1 MGGLLKEVGEG
12 LLTTIA
18 PVGRKLSQEAKDFLS
33 QLKKGKTN
41 VKRKVTMLNNKFDE
55 YKQIKDIIEKDGVTI
70 GEAWSTL
77 KPNLS
82 ATGKHNAINRDLTT
96 NVLASQE
103 YLPKNK
109 ETDELIT
116 FLINE
121 RNIYNKIGQTQ
132 KLPKTLETQLTTRK
146 SGAGLRKAQ
155 KFQKYF
161 DVPLEGE
168 HIMMRPDKFEL
179 VELGKTDLAIKFR
192 QAEYATTKERNA
204 LKNKIVSNI
213 KRNIIIK
220 NDLQTK
226 LQQSIEMSNSGRPD
240 PNILFDFN
248 YISAQIDNASHKAGD
263 LGLDIA
269 IVDTNTGDIKRY
281 GGMYENI
288 LELKKSV
295 EKEGFQDGGLVS
307 FEEVIG
313 YNHG

>member
-1 MGGLLKEVGEG
+1 MGVVKEVGEG
-12 LLTTIA
+12 VLTAIA

-220 NDLQTK
+220 NDLEGK
-226 LQQSIEMSNSGRPD
+226 LKASVQQDGKPD
-240 PNILFDFN
+240 PDILFDFN
-248 YISAQIDNASHKAGD
+248 YLSAQIDNASHKAAD

-269 IVDTNTGDIKRY
+269 IVDTHTGDIKRY
-281 GGMYENI
+281 GGMYDNI
-288 LELKKSV
+288 LQLKKSV

>member
-1 MGGLLKEVGEG
+1 M
-12 LLTTIA
+12 TTIA

-55 YKQIKDIIEKDGVTI
+55 YRQIKDIIEKDGVTI

-121 RNIYNKIGQTQ
+121 RNIYNKIGATQ
-132 KLPKTLETQLTTRK
+132 KIPKTLETQLTTRK
-146 SGAGLRKAQ
+146 SGEGLRKAQ

-220 NDLQTK
+220 NDLEGK
-226 LQQSIEMSNSGRPD
+226 LKASVQQDGKPD
-240 PNILFDFN
+240 PDILFDFN
-248 YISAQIDNASHKAGD
+248 YLSAQIDNASHKAAD

-269 IVDTNTGDIKRY
+269 IVDTHTGDIKRY

-288 LELKKSV
+288 LQLKKSV
-295 EKEGFQDGGLVS
+295 EKEGFQDGGFAS
-307 FEEVIG
+307 IEEVIG

>member
-1 MGGLLKEVGEG
+1 MGVVKEGAKEA
-12 LLTTIA
+12 LTALA

-55 YKQIKDIIEKDGVTI
+55 YKQIKDIIDQDGVTI

-109 ETDELIT
+109 ETDELIS

-121 RNIYNKIGQTQ
+121 RNIYNKIGATQ
-132 KLPKTLETQLTTRK
+132 KIPKTLETQLTTRK
-146 SGAGLRKAQ
+146 SGEGLRKAQ

-220 NDLQTK
+220 NDLEGK
-226 LQQSIEMSNSGRPD
+226 LKASVQQDGKPD
-240 PNILFDFN
+240 PDILFDFN
-248 YISAQIDNASHKAGD
+248 YLSAQIDNASHKAAD

-288 LELKKSV
+288 LQLKKSV
-295 EKEGFQDGGLVS
+295 EKKGFQDGGLVS
-307 FEEVIG
+307 IEEVIG

>member
-1 MGGLLKEVGEG
+1 MGVVKEAAAEA
-12 LLTTIA
+12 LTALA

-220 NDLQTK
+220 NDLEGK
-226 LQQSIEMSNSGRPD
+226 LKASVQQDGKPD
-240 PNILFDFN
+240 PDILFDFN
-248 YISAQIDNASHKAGD
+248 YLSAQIDNASHKAAD

-269 IVDTNTGDIKRY
+269 IVHTNTGDIKRY
-281 GGMYENI
+281 GGMYDNI
-288 LELKKSV
+288 LQLKKSV

>member
-1 MGGLLKEVGEG
+1 MGGLLKEAGEG
-12 LLTTIA
+12 LLTAIA

-70 GEAWSTL
+70 GEAWSQL

-82 ATGKHNAINRDLTT
+82 SNGKHNAINRDFTT

-220 NDLQTK
+220 NDLEGK
-226 LQQSIEMSNSGRPD
+226 LKASVQQDGKPD
-240 PNILFDFN
+240 PDILFDFN
-248 YISAQIDNASHKAGD
+248 YLSAQIDNASHKAGD

-295 EKEGFQDGGLVS
+295 EKQGFQDGGLVS

>member
-1 MGGLLKEVGEG
+1 MGVVKEGAKEA
-12 LLTTIA
+12 LTALA

-33 QLKKGKTN
+33 QLKAGKTN
-41 VKRKVTMLNNKFDE
+41 VKRKITMLNNKFDE
-55 YKQIKDIIEKDGVTI
+55 YRQIKDIIEKDGVTI

-109 ETDELIT
+109 ETDELIS

-132 KLPKTLETQLTTRK
+132 KIPKTLETQLTTRK

-220 NDLQTK
+220 NDLEGK
-226 LQQSIEMSNSGRPD
+226 LKASVQQDGKPD
-240 PNILFDFN
+240 PDILFDFN
-248 YISAQIDNASHKAGD
+248 YLSAQIDNASHKAGD

-269 IVDTNTGDIKRY
+269 IVDTHTGDIKRY
-281 GGMYENI
+281 GGMYENM
-288 LELKKSV
+288 LQLKKSV

>member
-1 MGGLLKEVGEG
+1 M
-12 LLTTIA
+12 TTIA

-220 NDLQTK
+220 NDLEGK
-226 LQQSIEMSNSGRPD
+226 LKASVQQDGKPD
-240 PNILFDFN
+240 PDILFDFN
-248 YISAQIDNASHKAGD
+248 YLSAQIDNASHKAAD

-269 IVDTNTGDIKRY
+269 IVDTHTGDIKRY

-288 LELKKSV
+288 LQLKKSV

>member
-1 MGGLLKEVGEG
+1 MGVVKEAAAEA
-12 LLTTIA
+12 LTALA

-192 QAEYATTKERNA
+192 QPEYATTKERNA

-220 NDLQTK
+220 NDLEGK
-226 LQQSIEMSNSGRPD
+226 LKASVQQDGKPD
-240 PNILFDFN
+240 PDILFDFN
-248 YISAQIDNASHKAGD
+248 YLSAQIDNASHKAAD

-269 IVDTNTGDIKRY
+269 IVDTHTGDIKRY
-281 GGMYENI
+281 GGMYDNI
-288 LELKKSV
+288 LQLKKSV

>member
-1 MGGLLKEVGEG
+1 MGIVKEGAKEA
-12 LLTTIA
+12 LTALA

-146 SGAGLRKAQ
+146 SGEGLRKAQ

-220 NDLQTK
+220 NDLEGK
-226 LQQSIEMSNSGRPD
+226 LKASVQQDGKPD
-240 PNILFDFN
+240 PDILFDFN
-248 YISAQIDNASHKAGD
+248 YLSAQIDNASHKAAD

-269 IVDTNTGDIKRY
+269 IVDTHTGDIKRY

>member
-1 MGGLLKEVGEG
+1 MGVVKEAGEG
-12 LLTTIA
+12 LLTAIA

-220 NDLQTK
+220 NDLEGK
-226 LQQSIEMSNSGRPD
+226 LKASVQQDGKPD
-240 PNILFDFN
+240 PDILFDFN
-248 YISAQIDNASHKAGD
+248 YLSAQIDNASHKAAD

-269 IVDTNTGDIKRY
+269 IVDTHTGDIKRY

-288 LELKKSV
+288 LQLKKSV

>member
-1 MGGLLKEVGEG
+1 MGVVKEAGEG
-12 LLTTIA
+12 LLTAIA

-220 NDLQTK
+220 NDLEGK
-226 LQQSIEMSNSGRPD
+226 LKASVQQDGKPD
-240 PNILFDFN
+240 PDILFDFN
-248 YISAQIDNASHKAGD
+248 YLSAQIDNASHKAAD

-269 IVDTNTGDIKRY
+269 IVDTHTGDIKRY
-281 GGMYENI
+281 GGMYDNI
-288 LELKKSV
+288 LQLKKSV

>member
-1 MGGLLKEVGEG
+1 M
-12 LLTTIA
+12 
-18 PVGRKLSQEAKDFLS
+18 
-33 QLKKGKTN
+33 
-41 VKRKVTMLNNKFDE
+41 
-55 YKQIKDIIEKDGVTI
+55 
-70 GEAWSTL
+70 
-77 KPNLS
+77 
-82 ATGKHNAINRDLTT
+82 
-96 NVLASQE
+96 
-103 YLPKNK
+103 
-109 ETDELIT
+109 
-116 FLINE
+116 
-121 RNIYNKIGQTQ
+121 
-132 KLPKTLETQLTTRK
+132 ETQLTTRK

-213 KRNIIIK
+213 KRYIIIK
-220 NDLQTK
+220 NDLEGK
-226 LQQSIEMSNSGRPD
+226 LKASVQQDGKPD
-240 PNILFDFN
+240 PDILFDFN
-248 YISAQIDNASHKAGD
+248 YLSAQIDNASHKAAD

-269 IVDTNTGDIKRY
+269 IVDTHTGDIKRY

-288 LELKKSV
+288 LQLKKSV

>member
-12 LLTTIA
+12 VLTAIA

-220 NDLQTK
+220 NDLEGK
-226 LQQSIEMSNSGRPD
+226 LKASVQQDGKPD
-240 PNILFDFN
+240 PDILFDFN
-248 YISAQIDNASHKAGD
+248 YLSAQIDNASHKAGD

-269 IVDTNTGDIKRY
+269 IVDTHTGDIKRY

-288 LELKKSV
+288 LQLKKSV

>member
-1 MGGLLKEVGEG
+1 MGGLLKEAGEG
-12 LLTTIA
+12 LLTAIA

-103 YLPKNK
+103 YPPKNK

-220 NDLQTK
+220 NDLEGK
-226 LQQSIEMSNSGRPD
+226 LKASVQQDGKPD
-240 PNILFDFN
+240 PDILFDFN
-248 YISAQIDNASHKAGD
+248 YLSAQIDNASHKAAD

-269 IVDTNTGDIKRY
+269 IVDTHTGDIKRY

-288 LELKKSV
+288 LQLKKSV

>member
-1 MGGLLKEVGEG
+1 MGVVKEAGEG
-12 LLTTIA
+12 LLTAIA

-109 ETDELIT
+109 ETDELIS

-121 RNIYNKIGQTQ
+121 RNIYNKIGATQ
-132 KLPKTLETQLTTRK
+132 KIPKTLETQLTTRK
-146 SGAGLRKAQ
+146 SGEGLRKAQ

-192 QAEYATTKERNA
+192 KPEYATTKERNA

-248 YISAQIDNASHKAGD
+248 YLSAQIDNASHKAAD

-269 IVDTNTGDIKRY
+269 IVDTHTGDIKRY

-288 LELKKSV
+288 LQLKKSV

>member
-1 MGGLLKEVGEG
+1 MGILKEGAKEA
-12 LLTTIA
+12 LTALA
-18 PVGRKLSQEAKDFLS
+18 PVGRKLSKEAKDFLS

-220 NDLQTK
+220 NDLEGK
-226 LQQSIEMSNSGRPD
+226 LKASVQQDGKPD
-240 PNILFDFN
+240 PDILFDFN
-248 YISAQIDNASHKAGD
+248 YLSAQIDNASHKAAD

-269 IVDTNTGDIKRY
+269 IVDTHTGDIKRY

-288 LELKKSV
+288 LQLKKSV

>member
-132 KLPKTLETQLTTRK
+132 KIPKTLETQLTTRK
-146 SGAGLRKAQ
+146 SGEGLRKAQ

-220 NDLQTK
+220 NDLEGK
-226 LQQSIEMSNSGRPD
+226 LKASVQQDGKPD
-240 PNILFDFN
+240 PDILFDFN
-248 YISAQIDNASHKAGD
+248 YLSAQIDNASHKAAD

-269 IVDTNTGDIKRY
+269 IVDTHTGDIKRY

-288 LELKKSV
+288 LQLKKSV

>member
-220 NDLQTK
+220 NDLEGK
-226 LQQSIEMSNSGRPD
+226 LKASVQQDGKPD
-240 PNILFDFN
+240 PDILFDFN
-248 YISAQIDNASHKAGD
+248 YLSAQIDNASHKAAD

-269 IVDTNTGDIKRY
+269 IVDTHTGDIKRY

-288 LELKKSV
+288 LQLKKSV

>member
-132 KLPKTLETQLTTRK
+132 KIPKTLETQLTTRK
-146 SGAGLRKAQ
+146 SGEGLRKAQ

>member
-1 MGGLLKEVGEG
+1 MGVVKEGAKEA
-12 LLTTIA
+12 LTALA

-109 ETDELIT
+109 ETDELIS

-220 NDLQTK
+220 NDLEGK
-226 LQQSIEMSNSGRPD
+226 LKASVQQDGKPD
-240 PNILFDFN
+240 PDILFDFN
-248 YISAQIDNASHKAGD
+248 YLSAQIDNASHKAAD

-269 IVDTNTGDIKRY
+269 IVDTHTGDIKRY

-288 LELKKSV
+288 LQLKKSV

>member
-1 MGGLLKEVGEG
+1 MGGLLKEAGEG
-12 LLTTIA
+12 LLTAIA

-220 NDLQTK
+220 NDLEGK
-226 LQQSIEMSNSGRPD
+226 LKASVQQDGKPD
-240 PNILFDFN
+240 PDILFDFN
-248 YISAQIDNASHKAGD
+248 YLSAQIDNASHKAAD

-269 IVDTNTGDIKRY
+269 IVDTHTGDIKRY

-288 LELKKSV
+288 LQLKKSV

>member
-1 MGGLLKEVGEG
+1 MGILKEGAKEA
-12 LLTTIA
+12 LTALA

-41 VKRKVTMLNNKFDE
+41 VKRKVTMLEKKFDE
-55 YKQIKDIIEKDGVTI
+55 YKQIKDIIDQDGVTI

-109 ETDELIT
+109 ETDELIS

-132 KLPKTLETQLTTRK
+132 KIPKTLETKLTTRK
-146 SGAGLRKAQ
+146 SGAGLRRAQ

-220 NDLQTK
+220 NDLEGK
-226 LQQSIEMSNSGRPD
+226 LKASVQQDGKPD
-240 PNILFDFN
+240 PDILFDFN
-248 YISAQIDNASHKAGD
+248 YLSAQIDNASHKAAD

-269 IVDTNTGDIKRY
+269 IVDTHTGDIKRY
-281 GGMYENI
+281 GGMYDNI
-288 LELKKSV
+288 LQLKKSV

>member
-1 MGGLLKEVGEG
+1 MGGLLKEAGEG
-12 LLTTIA
+12 LLTAIA

-220 NDLQTK
+220 NDLEGK
-226 LQQSIEMSNSGRPD
+226 LKASVQQDGKPD
-240 PNILFDFN
+240 PDILFDFN
-248 YISAQIDNASHKAGD
+248 YLSAQIDNASHKAGD

-295 EKEGFQDGGLVS
+295 EKQGFQDGGLVS